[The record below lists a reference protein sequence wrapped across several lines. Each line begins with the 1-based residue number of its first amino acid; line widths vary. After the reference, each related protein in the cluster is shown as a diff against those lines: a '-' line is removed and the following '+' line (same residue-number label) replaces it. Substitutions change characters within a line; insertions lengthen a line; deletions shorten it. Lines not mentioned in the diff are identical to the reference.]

1 MGGQADT
8 CYIITK
14 LLAAYKSL
22 YHHGIRQ
29 HLVLASAQ
37 VRTGVEEV
45 PRVQQRPRPHQKV
58 RAEHVSPVLPPVR
71 QRDRIQEVGLA
82 SLASPTCSSSALINT
97 SLVAMQRCSVSCHY
111 DAFVNKACLFSVL

>member
-14 LLAAYKSL
+14 LLVAYKSL

-45 PRVQQRPRPHQKV
+45 PCVQQRPRPHQEV

-97 SLVAMQRCSVSCHY
+97 SLVAMLRCS
-111 DAFVNKACLFSVL
+111 